1 MRLGLS
7 KRWPPILDNVARAL
21 NRVTTF
27 VPLPPATNSAPEKV
41 LVIQV
46 HPYGNKPSFTLAL
59 GKALCESLEVSGHQV
74 RVTNLYEENFEP
86 RLGGPEHQTFLTAY
100 RDGHVPEDIKTHI
113 EDLQWCSGLC
123 LVYPTWWY
131 SFPAILKGW
140 FDRTLIPGVAF
151 DLPNGSTGKPNLRT
165 GFISRLTNIKKVGMV
180 TTFGNGFW
188 NVRYVGD
195 PGRRIVARGLRPNF
209 HPRCTVLWKGLYDVE
224 KCTPKKRESF
234 LEDVKESFR
243 GF

>member
-1 MRLGLS
+1 MEAGCGHRVPEGSISAHATRSWNDILARFHVEHEKLQA
-7 KRWPPILDNVARAL
+7 KRTVD
-21 NRVTTF
+21 
-27 VPLPPATNSAPEKV
+27 
-41 LVIQV
+41 
-46 HPYGNKPSFTLAL
+46 Y
-59 GKALCESLEVSGHQV
+59 CCC
-74 RVTNLYEENFEP
+74 
-86 RLGGPEHQTFLTAY
+86 PEHLHVVY
-100 RDGHVPEDIKTHI
+100 RAMSTVIHHHVTPTDVPPRSIPPPPTLSVCTHP
-113 EDLQWCSGLC
+113 Q
-123 LVYPTWWY
+123 
-131 SFPAILKGW
+131 
-140 FDRTLIPGVAF
+140 
-151 DLPNGSTGKPNLRT
+151 
-165 GFISRLTNIKKVGMV
+165 VGMV